1 MEYFFE
7 ISANDVR
14 IRRRIDDPLVGSEYV
29 EKRCN
34 FDEFTEIIR
43 ELKPKITDVKLDVG
57 QNGELKRLIL
67 KVDAEV
73 LRRGVRIVGLKNG
86 IAEVYVNGRRVFLD
100 ATKYQKVFNYLERA
114 QKGSETNIFVKVDGK
129 GLKVV
134 DRHGNVLAVAEVLEK
149 ID

>member
-86 IAEVYVNGRRVFLD
+86 IAEVYMTLPVLNSSSESWQLRGSFLGLPKNFKNAGNCFVRQFDRRKLLSVNCI
-100 ATKYQKVFNYLERA
+100 N
-114 QKGSETNIFVKVDGK
+114 
-129 GLKVV
+129 
-134 DRHGNVLAVAEVLEK
+134 
-149 ID
+149 

>member
-43 ELKPKITDVKLDVG
+43 ELKPKITDVKL
-57 QNGELKRLIL
+57 
-67 KVDAEV
+67 
-73 LRRGVRIVGLKNG
+73 
-86 IAEVYVNGRRVFLD
+86 AEVYVNGRRVFLD

>member
-100 ATKYQKVFNYLERA
+100 ATKYQKVCNYLERA